1 MSPCAQSLSIPYIL
15 RMNIINYIT
24 VVMKQQFFQSSCSGI
39 PPLMR
44 LSFRRFWLFL
54 LILIPFLAVSQTA
67 KAYDTSAPSTYGWKI
82 GTYPNWVHL
91 QFEYVFFNYDVPGS
105 STANAGYEGP
115 VTMTING
122 EEVKE
127 SDGKT
132 TLNLSKVWSLITDQC
147 SADKYLKGQNDA
159 GIVGNITTFKTENNS
174 GKIVFSNLRE
184 GNNYWQA
191 IHVDIILARYLHE
204 NKTTVELK
212 GKWDNNGSKSESTL
226 TLTFD
231 APTVTDMPSFS
242 VKRTANGMAEL
253 SASLT
258 KHTHPNTA
266 TKSTPGTWGYLFHF
280 TKRINSTNFWPLTSD
295 RYTIKQ
301 AATNNGTLQDRNATD
316 YNAGTNATS
325 VKVTMAVPNNYVPT
339 TIYPLVTKYA
349 DKYTIFPYN
358 NGGTTPVTQP
368 VNINKYTTVKVPGF
382 PRPNPCGGG
391 NPESNISG
399 AMTAIIDS
407 WTKNIT
413 LTWTPQAYD
422 NTCVETN
429 GKWVVFRKSNKSGAV
444 YERIGDQ
451 DYSIYA
457 DKENTF
463 VDKTDKEYG
472 VEYTYTVVFEPKD
485 WNTTL
490 ASPSQ
495 ASDLASSVKIT
506 LNRDNPLKNLTAS
519 KNLDSEIKV
528 DCNFLS
534 IPDAGKKTYTIV
546 LHRRLK
552 TKDNSE
558 PWTTSQDFE
567 YTVAAGATQCTF
579 HDKGAANAC
588 QTYEYKAT
596 VVAQET
602 TFSIGENGGC
612 EGAITG
618 ATNVKS
624 VVASRGTYSGTV
636 RLTWEVDQK
645 GTDPTYFDVQRRV
658 LGSTMET
665 DYQTIYTT
673 SGVSNIYSYE
683 DNTAQAGTYYQY
695 RVQCY
700 RNCQE
705 DSSKDPVYSYG
716 FSQQT
721 DGFAMATGV
730 ISGRISFGT
739 GTAVD
744 SVKVSLEAN
753 SSDGEALTSFHSLR
767 VQGTKSDILLDK
779 SAMKDTTE
787 YFSVFSNP
795 WTVQLYYRSDSI
807 QKSRNTF
814 FDAGVMSMCASDGEV
829 FYISERYFLNNKKEW
844 TSTGEWKSSGIRIK
858 KGKYYNI
865 SLSYNNATA
874 DSTYIL
880 RVIDEDGN
888 MQKKVYPASVDT
900 NYVKNV
906 SNAEIKRQVR
916 RQIYF
921 GNRGNGS
928 NIYCVAN
935 IDECR
940 IWRKALTDAELM
952 RNYNRVLSGSE
963 EGLWV
968 YYKLDEGIKDQKIAY
983 DYSKTGGTSNG
994 NHGAIETMSVSS
1006 IVPNKNQLSI
1016 SGLTDQNG
1024 NFTISGVPFSG
1035 DGTTYSIIPS
1045 KGVHS
1050 FSPSKSSRFVSGSS
1064 LVYSGVDFTDES
1076 SFKASGQVRYSGTT
1090 IPVEGCTVYVDGQA
1104 ASMNGNLVQ
1113 TDEKGEFLVSVPIGN
1128 HYIEVKKDGHTFVSN
1143 GRYPADVNGVGTTI
1157 LFNEEKRNIAFWD
1170 ATLVNYTGRIV
1181 GGTVQSEKTLG
1192 CKQSKNNIGRATL
1205 TLEYTGSGV
1214 FNAMKVENETS
1225 IAYYP
1230 NTSTV
1235 EVASQT
1241 DNIQS
1246 HAYRGAK
1253 ELSQNVY
1260 ITTDSLTGEF
1270 SAMLPPLTYNL
1281 VSAILVNKDKD
1292 NPNANIDL
1300 LSGSVTREI
1309 DLRDARVMESDTTMT
1324 DDGEEY
1330 VYDYHTALK
1339 YAWRSDAI
1347 FEVTQEDCIADEFGI
1362 DSCEVS
1368 DAIGKFPVDVRKR
1381 VLGSSKQDSVVYNY
1395 SYPLFVSQD
1404 RYTFNI
1410 KAYENYVNYDVIMD
1424 GKHPVDVVPLNGLPV
1439 TISNSLSG
1447 DQVVYMKGN
1456 SAGGTPG
1463 EVHELK
1469 TNSIELDSLG
1479 QFSYTWMAG
1488 LPNITS
1494 PFVRAVQFYY
1504 NIDGE
1509 MKSWREGGLKAVI
1522 LGSLPTG
1529 SNFVTQG
1536 PDLIDMVLRD
1546 PPGSYSSASWTKGTV
1561 SSHFS
1566 SYAKVWSSE
1575 DRAAVTKKNGLIVEF
1590 QIGSLGFT
1598 TSHATEAEND
1608 EEIGVTFTSTGE
1620 NANSWTRTVS
1630 VERSISTSA
1639 DPEYVGANG
1648 DIFIGSSTNIV
1659 FGKADEVGLFRVKGG
1674 GDAAILDVN
1683 AVTTTGLT
1691 YGTEF
1696 QHSVSHIEN
1705 YLLPNLEMLRNNLL
1719 VTVPDVDSYINDTDH
1734 VVYVTSLMPDDPE
1747 FGSDND
1753 DAEVWGSEATN
1764 RPSSVGKS
1772 YRMVLPKSASKDSS
1786 SISVDS
1792 VMFYNSSIKNW
1803 LKHLAYN
1810 EEQKVKAYDGR
1821 EDYLVNNLSFDGGSS
1836 VTMTQTTDTTKTS
1849 SHDETDMGL
1858 FNLNLS
1864 TGVTV
1869 DGFGFSAS
1877 FSTITGGGSHEMS
1890 ESSTT
1895 ESTSFSYT
1903 LEDNPGDALSV
1914 DVFDYRD
1921 GWAPIFRTRGG
1932 QTSAPYEG
1940 EVRTSYYEPDQKI
1953 IMEGTMQIEKP
1964 NLMVDSLKWSMVSNV
1979 PTGGAASYTLS
1990 LYNNSETKDDMYY
2003 RLLVND
2009 ETNTTGA
2016 KLTIDGLPLTGE
2028 GRVIRIPATETVT
2041 KTLLLEQTN
2050 QSILQYD
2057 SISITLASLVQYDPA
2072 SDWAPIADTIYV
2084 SAQFVPSS
2092 SPVHMAF
2099 DKDVINTITK
2109 DTLRITFDQFD
2120 RNYAN
2125 LKAFRI
2131 QSFAPGATDWSTLQE
2146 YVLDPKEEEN
2156 GKLLLPKEASV
2167 DYMYN
2172 MHGKSDGL
2180 YRFRVLSVSTY
2191 GGREI
2196 TRSSNEMSISKDML
2210 KPKPLGMPQ
2219 PSNGILG
2226 VGDDISVTFNEDVVS
2241 GAITSDDN
2249 FEITAVLNGSQIE
2262 HNTALS
2268 LQGEER
2274 TASTEASISLA
2285 GKSFST
2291 DMWLY
2296 AESDGTILSHGSGTE
2311 KFTLSVDKNH
2321 HLVINV
2327 GDETYVSQ
2335 GVMPEATWCYLTVS
2349 YEAADGEGI
2358 LNATVSESDN
2368 TNQLF
2373 RDCHTAAYNG
2383 VGALSIGERMK
2394 GAIHELTLWDVA
2406 HDNAKAQLER
2416 QKTKSPSTANL
2427 MGYWKMNEGEGS
2439 TITDYARNRHLVS
2452 SGESWYI
2459 NNENKAVVLDGS
2471 SCLNFS
2477 IGDLAVDAEDNQ
2489 AVEFWVK
2496 ADKQQGEAQLLDM
2509 GQNGLWMD
2517 ANGLLKFTSAD
2528 NTYDAGTSVLA
2539 DNEWHHIALNVLR
2552 NGNTSVYVDGQRI
2565 FSTSSRNIAT
2575 FNDDI
2580 LAIGARCEVDTTHSY
2595 IKSTDRHLTG
2605 LVDEVR
2611 LWNATLD
2618 ASSLCNNRKL
2628 RLTGKESGLVA
2639 YFPFEI
2645 KKLNDYLQVVT
2656 DSTDASIVADGVK
2669 RVATYGKGSLT
2680 YTNQAPALMPKPS
2693 LTNVAFSYTASS
2705 NKVVININEDP
2716 ATIEGCTL
2724 NFKVKRVSDNNGNTC
2739 DPICWSAYVNR
2750 NSLAWAEDKISITQK
2765 GGEETAFVTT
2775 ISNKGGTQ
2783 QEWYLSGLPSWL
2795 KVNTESGYIDPL
2807 SSVEIEFTVSK
2818 SCPIGKYAETLY
2830 LVNGDD
2836 LALPLSLNVT
2846 VTGDVP
2852 DWAVDASKYS
2862 SSMNLVGTLSVNGVP
2877 STDVDDI
2884 VGVFVDG
2891 ECRGVA
2897 KPTYSKRYDEYFVML
2912 DVACQSSERD
2922 KDVEF
2927 RIYDAST
2934 GMVWPV
2940 VETTPEVKLISG
2952 AIYGSFNAPVH
2963 LNALNLLE
2971 QTIALGAGWNWTSL
2985 AVSAQDMSV
2994 GAVMSGVVGDCV
3006 LMKNKT
3012 ASSMTNDGIWEGT
3025 LTDLNVRD
3033 MYKVL
3038 MTSDA
3043 SLTITGTR
3051 PDDAERTIGVVP
3063 GWNWIAFNSTSIQSV
3078 DDAFAGL
3085 SPEDGDLVKGKMGFA
3100 IFDGY
3105 EWNGSLQALTPGQ
3118 GYMYMSQASQ
3128 TRTFR
3133 YPVSIYRKTRKMAAE
3148 RGQSGVFVPIDNSLY
3163 PGNMTVVAR
3172 VTYEGQPLAD
3182 SEIGVFN
3189 GDECRTAGFTND
3201 EGIVF
3206 LTIPGNGSEEL
3217 SFIIPFNGVM
3227 LKSSTTLSYEDDG
3240 IVGSPSNPF
3249 AVGFGEDSTETDISG
3264 MAGSDSKECWYTI
3277 DGIRLSGRP
3286 TLPGVYFRLTT
3297 GANRKSEKIVI
3308 K

>member
-1 MSPCAQSLSIPYIL
+1 M
-15 RMNIINYIT
+15 
-24 VVMKQQFFQSSCSGI
+24 
-39 PPLMR
+39 
-44 LSFRRFWLFL
+44 
-54 LILIPFLAVSQTA
+54 
-67 KAYDTSAPSTYGWKI
+67 
-82 GTYPNWVHL
+82 
-91 QFEYVFFNYDVPGS
+91 
-105 STANAGYEGP
+105 
-115 VTMTING
+115 
-122 EEVKE
+122 
-127 SDGKT
+127 
-132 TLNLSKVWSLITDQC
+132 NLSKVWSLITDQC

-159 GIVGNITTFKTENNS
+159 GIVGNSTSFKTTNNS

-204 NKTTVELK
+204 NKTTVVLK
-212 GKWDNNGSKSESTL
+212 GKWDNNGTKSASTL
-226 TLTFD
+226 TMTFA
-231 APTVTDMPSFS
+231 APEVTNMPSFS

-316 YNAGTNATS
+316 YDAGTNATS

-349 DKYTIFPYN
+349 NNYTIFPYN

-368 VNINKYTTVKVPGF
+368 VNINKYTSVTVPGF
-382 PRPNPCGGG
+382 PRPNPCGNG
-391 NPESNISG
+391 NASSTEKD
-399 AMTAIIDS
+399 AMKATHDQWS
-407 WTKNIT
+407 KTVT
-413 LTWTPQAYD
+413 LTWYPQFANANNV
-422 NTCVETN
+422 NTD
-429 GKWVVFRKSNKSGAV
+429 GKWIVFRKREGTSDDHKK
-444 YERIGDQ
+444 IGEVA
-451 DYSIYA
+451 YSKYG
-457 DKENTF
+457 KNQNTF
-463 VDKTDKEYG
+463 IDNDKDLLYDTQYR
-472 VEYTYTVVFEPKD
+472 YTVVFQPND
-485 WNTTL
+485 WTKELT
-490 ASPSQ
+490 SPSD
-495 ASDLASSVKIT
+495 ASDLSCYVLKTVSRSPLLQKLEPSTALKDRVEIT
-506 LNRDNPLKNLTAS
+506 CDFSTLKNAGT
-519 KNLDSEIKV
+519 
-528 DCNFLS
+528 
-534 IPDAGKKTYTIV
+534 DANKGQK
-546 LHRRLK
+546 
-552 TKDNSE
+552 
-558 PWTTSQDFE
+558 E
-567 YTVAAGATQCTF
+567 YTLKLYRCTPSTSWGTSPIATHTIIDSTANKVVFTDTDVSPCGTYKYKVEIVALE
-579 HDKGAANAC
+579 K
-588 QTYEYKAT
+588 
-596 VVAQET
+596 
-602 TFSIGENGGC
+602 TFSLISST
-612 EGAITG
+612 TG
-618 ATNVKS
+618 SISGSTEVSS
-624 VVASRGTYSGTV
+624 VVASRGTYAGTV
-636 RLTWEVDQK
+636 RLTWNVTQV
-645 GTDPTYFDVQRRV
+645 GTSLTYFNVQRRL
-658 LGSTMET
+658 LGSTEEN
-665 DYQTIYTT
+665 DFLTIYTT
-673 SGVSNIYSYE
+673 SGVATSYSYE
-683 DNTAQAGTYYQY
+683 DNTAQPGTYYEY

-700 RNCQE
+700 RECTNNGKTE
-705 DSSKDPVYSYG
+705 YSDGGSKK
-716 FSQQT
+716 T
-721 DGFAMATGV
+721 DGFALATGV
-730 ISGRISFGT
+730 ISGRVSFGT

-753 SSDGEALTSFHSLR
+753 SSEGETLTSFHSLR
-767 VQGTKSDILLDK
+767 LQGTKAYLYLDK
-779 SAMKDTTE
+779 TAEKDTTE
-787 YFSVFSNP
+787 FFSVFSNP
-795 WTVQLYYRSDSI
+795 WTIQMYYRSDSI
-807 QKSRNTF
+807 RQSRNTF
-814 FDAGVMSMCASDGEV
+814 LDAGVVGLCGSDGE
-829 FYISERYFLNNKKEW
+829 INLLSKEYLL
-844 TSTGEWKSSGIRIK
+844 KSGKVQMWDRWAPSGIRIT

-865 SLSYNNATA
+865 SLTYNNANP
-874 DSTYIL
+874 DSLFVL

-888 MQKKVYPASVDT
+888 MKRKVYKSSSVPAAT
-900 NYVKNV
+900 TTTLGECYN
-906 SNAEIKRQVR
+906 SNIGSTKSWTR
-916 RQIYF
+916 RNICF
-921 GNRGNGS
+921 GNTGNGV

-963 EGLWV
+963 DKLWV
-968 YYKLDEGIKDQKIAY
+968 YYKLDEGIEKPSIAY
-983 DYSKTGGTSNG
+983 DYSKTGGVSNG
-994 NHGAIETMSVSS
+994 NHATVVSMDDS
-1006 IVPNKNQLSI
+1006 DIVPNKDQLSAC
-1016 SGLTDQNG
+1016 GLTDSNG
-1024 NFTISGVPFSG
+1024 NYTISGIPFSG

-1309 DLRDARVMESDTTMT
+1309 DLRDALVTQSDTTMT

-1395 SYPLFVSQD
+1395 GYPLFVSQD

-1410 KAYENYVNYDVIMD
+1410 KAYENYVNYDIISPLD

-1509 MKSWREGGLKAVI
+1509 MKEWRDGGLKAVI

-1620 NANSWTRTVS
+1620 NANSWTRTVTA
-1630 VERSISTSA
+1630 ERSISTST

-1648 DIFIGSSTNIV
+1648 DIFIGSSTNII

-1719 VTVPDVDSYINDTDH
+1719 VTVPDVDSYINNTDH

-1753 DAEVWGSEATN
+1753 DAEVWGSEATD

-1940 EVRTSYYEPDQKI
+1940 EVRTSYYMPDEKI

-2146 YVLDPKEEEN
+2146 YVLDPKEAKN

-2196 TRSSNEMSISKDML
+2196 TRPSNEISISKDML

-2311 KFTLSVDKNH
+2311 KFTLSVDKNQ

-2327 GDETYVSQ
+2327 GKDTYVSE
-2335 GVMPEATWCYLTVS
+2335 GVMPKDTWCYLTVS

-2452 SGESWYI
+2452 TGETWYI

-2517 ANGLLKFTSAD
+2517 ADGLLKFTSAD

-2580 LAIGARCEVDTTHSY
+2580 LAIGARCELDSTHSH
-2595 IKSTDRHLTG
+2595 IVSSDRHLTG

-2940 VETTPEVKLISG
+2940 VETTPEVKLTSG

-2963 LNALNLLE
+2963 LNALNLIE
-2971 QTIALGAGWNWTSL
+2971 QSIALGSGWNWTSL
-2985 AVSAQDMSV
+2985 AVNAKDMSV
-2994 GAVMSGVVGDCV
+2994 GAVMSGVTGDCV

-3012 ASSMTNDGIWEGT
+3012 ASSMINDGIWEGT
-3025 LTDLNVRD
+3025 LTNVHVRD

-3043 SLTITGTR
+3043 PLTITGAR
-3051 PDDAERTIGVVP
+3051 PDDAERTISVVP
-3063 GWNWIAFNSTSIQSV
+3063 GWNWIAFNSTFIQSV
-3078 DDAFAGL
+3078 ADAFAGL
-3085 SPEDGDLVKGKMGFA
+3085 NPVDGDLVKGKMGFA

-3148 RGQSGVFVPIDNSLY
+3148 RGQSGVFVPVDNSLY

-3240 IVGSPSNPF
+3240 IVGSPSNPL
-3249 AVGFGEDSTETDISG
+3249 AIGFGEDSTETDISG

-3286 TLPGVYFRLTT
+3286 TLPGVYFRLTSGT
-3297 GANRKSEKIVI
+3297 NRKSEKIVI